1 MKGRGF
7 AGLARYLEIGREGDS
22 PDRVAWIEARNLPT
36 RDPHTASLI
45 MRATAAQSAR
55 VERPVYHIALS
66 FDPDDGV
73 DRATM
78 IRVADRLLNDLGIRE
93 HQSLIVAH
101 GDRQHPHVHLM
112 INRVHPETFRAWD
125 PKHDYARIE
134 RSLREQ
140 ERELTLRAVPGH
152 HYQLDGHQRPDRSDA
167 LTSGQLRRW
176 DRTGEMPFDE
186 IVRPTVR
193 QDVASAQSW
202 EQLEMR
208 LAEKGLRLEPR
219 GRGFVLTDGQEEMK
233 ASSVAPELSRRN
245 LEQRF
250 GAMHGERQ
258 DPEERPIARGH
269 AQPAQPSERA
279 ADAATGDPRTI
290 AQPPRSAE
298 ASGATDNERTGRAA
312 ANAGRDRTEAGVHDR
327 PASSAG
333 RSDRVDSDGRDRPG
347 ADRGNAR
354 RRGSGTRD
362 PQLDA
367 VRQTFHALERRLD
380 REKVRDNIADQLDR
394 AHSRLAPLEAQ
405 RAEARE
411 ASRRLETA
419 LSRVYR
425 DPATAR
431 REFETHARESGQMA
445 AIRLGRHPER
455 FGELR
460 GTQIGPVRSQERN
473 DALRVA
479 GNLRRLGADHVRGL
493 AQTSATQDQYRGL
506 KTFAS
511 ALDQRVKQLDAEL
524 ARGPGSATLRHRL
537 GHQLHALRPGRRQ
550 ALRRSLPISHRRLFT
565 AALTGARSFANEQGH
580 ER

>member
-1 MKGRGF
+1 M
-7 AGLARYLEIGREGDS
+7 
-22 PDRVAWIEARNLPT
+22 
-36 RDPHTASLI
+36 
-45 MRATAAQSAR
+45 
-55 VERPVYHIALS
+55 
-66 FDPDDGV
+66 
-73 DRATM
+73 
-78 IRVADRLLNDLGIRE
+78 
-93 HQSLIVAH
+93 
-101 GDRQHPHVHLM
+101 
-112 INRVHPETFRAWD
+112 
-125 PKHDYARIE
+125 
-134 RSLREQ
+134 
-140 ERELTLRAVPGH
+140 
-152 HYQLDGHQRPDRSDA
+152 
-167 LTSGQLRRW
+167 
-176 DRTGEMPFDE
+176 
-186 IVRPTVR
+186 
-193 QDVASAQSW
+193 
-202 EQLEMR
+202 
-208 LAEKGLRLEPR
+208 
-219 GRGFVLTDGQEEMK
+219 
-233 ASSVAPELSRRN
+233 
-245 LEQRF
+245 
-250 GAMHGERQ
+250 
-258 DPEERPIARGH
+258 
-269 AQPAQPSERA
+269 
-279 ADAATGDPRTI
+279 
-290 AQPPRSAE
+290 
-298 ASGATDNERTGRAA
+298 
-312 ANAGRDRTEAGVHDR
+312 
-327 PASSAG
+327 
-333 RSDRVDSDGRDRPG
+333 
-347 ADRGNAR
+347 
-354 RRGSGTRD
+354 
-362 PQLDA
+362 
-367 VRQTFHALERRLD
+367 RQTFHALERRLD